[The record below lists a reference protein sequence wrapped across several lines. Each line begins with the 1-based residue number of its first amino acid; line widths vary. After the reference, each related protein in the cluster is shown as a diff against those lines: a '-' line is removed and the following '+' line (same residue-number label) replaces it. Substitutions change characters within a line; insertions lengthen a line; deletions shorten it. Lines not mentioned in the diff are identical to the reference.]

1 MWRKLA
7 NFVLRYKLVL
17 LVCLFMATVLM
28 GYFASKVKLS
38 YEFAKA
44 IPIDNPIYKDY
55 LSFKEKFGDDGNLLV
70 VGVQSNKIFE

>member
-44 IPIDNPIYKDY
+44 IPIDNPIYNFIFTKIIF
-55 LSFKEKFGDDGNLLV
+55 LLKKNLATTETCLW
-70 VGVQSNKIFE
+70 